1 VKNRND
7 KFRKRLR
14 KCMGRRCSLLERLRE
29 STNLEEIKEIEATPK
44 EEITKEEITKEEI
57 IKEEIIKEETA
68 REGTVKEG
76 IVKEGTVLEKVV
88 SKVERA
94 AGEETDILTQ

>member
-44 EEITKEEITKEEI
+44 EEI
-57 IKEEIIKEETA
+57 IKEETA

-76 IVKEGTVLEKVV
+76 TVKEGTVLEKVV

>member
-44 EEITKEEITKEEI
+44 EE
-57 IKEEIIKEETA
+57 TA

>member
-44 EEITKEEITKEEI
+44 EEI
-57 IKEEIIKEETA
+57 IKEETA

>member
-1 VKNRND
+1 
-7 KFRKRLR
+7 
-14 KCMGRRCSLLERLRE
+14 MGRRCSLLERLRE
-29 STNLEEIKEIEATPK
+29 STNLEEIKEIEATP
-44 EEITKEEITKEEI
+44 
-57 IKEEIIKEETA
+57 KEEIIKEETA